1 MVAAG
6 GAAFHVCRRMRRL
19 SVLVCLLGMMACSGG
34 ARGPMRSSN
43 LITRE
48 ELEVVQVSSAYDA
61 VQRLRPQWMSH
72 PLAPTG
78 QPGSNPIL
86 VYVDRHQVGTV
97 DELRHMTVDQIDVME
112 FVSAADATTR
122 YGTGHA
128 SGIIEVTT
136 RRGR

>member
-1 MVAAG
+1 M
-6 GAAFHVCRRMRRL
+6 
-19 SVLVCLLGMMACSGG
+19 LGMAACAAASG
-34 ARGPMRSSN
+34 GPMRSSN
-43 LITRE
+43 VLTRE
-48 ELEVVQVSSAYDA
+48 ELESVQVSSVYDA

-86 VYVDRHQVGTV
+86 VYIDRQQAGTL
-97 DELRHMTVDQIDVME
+97 DELRHLTVDQVEMLE
-112 FVSAADATTR
+112 FVSASDATTR

>member
-1 MVAAG
+1 MLGVAACSAAPR
-6 GAAFHVCRRMRRL
+6 GAMH
-19 SVLVCLLGMMACSGG
+19 
-34 ARGPMRSSN
+34 SSN
-43 LITRE
+43 VLTRE
-48 ELEVVQVSSAYDA
+48 ELESMPVSTAYDA
-61 VQRLRPQWMSH
+61 VQRLRPQWMSR
-72 PLAPTG
+72 PLAPSG

-97 DELRHMTVDQIDVME
+97 DELRHMTVDQIEVME
-112 FVSAADATTR
+112 FVSPADATTR

>member
-1 MVAAG
+1 MKT
-6 GAAFHVCRRMRRL
+6 RL
-19 SVLVCLLGMMACSGG
+19 ALLCLLGLAACS
-34 ARGPMRSSN
+34 AAPRGSMRSSN

-48 ELEVVQVSSAYDA
+48 ELELVQVASAFDA
-61 VQRLRPQWMSH
+61 VQRLRPQWMSR

-97 DELRHMTVDQIDVME
+97 EELRHLTVDQIEVME